1 MQLVVRNLC
10 GSVFFGCGGVG
21 TQDSLGLVRYAGSS
35 ELFWKHFWAWGQ
47 ENVGSC
53 VFCCSGDLSVSK
65 NNPTQSPEH
74 WWEPPS
80 PLEFPGFQVCE
91 RPCVTRQWW
100 WWVGWWTL
108 VSLGCLPWRKEASRW
123 PLQDQAWRLLCFAAF
138 HVVRGSSWEQMT
150 QQPESLGLSSLSAF

>member
-80 PLEFPGFQVCE
+80 LLEFPGFQVCE
-91 RPCVTRQWW
+91 RPCVTRPVVV
-100 WWVGWWTL
+100 VGGL
-108 VSLGCLPWRKEASRW
+108 VDARLAWLPALEKGSQSLATPGPGL
-123 PLQDQAWRLLCFAAF
+123 AAALF
-138 HVVRGSSWEQMT
+138 CRFSCCQRIF
-150 QQPESLGLSSLSAF
+150 LGTNDSAT